1 MSNLQQYQKYR
12 LEREPK
18 ATKFVK
24 WLIWLIILFVII
36 LIFKSCLFPGNK
48 TNENANAN
56 VNATENINTNANSN
70 ENTNQNA
77 NTNTNTNSNANSNT
91 NTSSSTSGFT
101 LADCK
106 AAFSQGQ
113 SNRKEIAL
121 TFDGGASTGS
131 VQAVLDILKNNNIP
145 ATFFFTGEW
154 VENNPNIIKNI
165 DSLGFTIHN
174 HSYSH
179 PHIANITADALTEE
193 INKTEKIIYD
203 LIGKT
208 TKPFFRPP
216 YGEINDQ
223 ILATVKKDGYCPI
236 LWTVD
241 ALDWETTQTADAA
254 KERVLSKAKNGA
266 IILMHV
272 GDDLVPKFLLDTVN
286 GLKDKGYTLV
296 TLEQILSS

>member
-1 MSNLQQYQKYR
+1 M
-12 LEREPK
+12 
-18 ATKFVK
+18 
-24 WLIWLIILFVII
+24 
-36 LIFKSCLFPGNK
+36 IFKSCLFPGKN
-48 TNENANAN
+48 TNENVNVN
-56 VNATENINTNANSN
+56 VNANGNENTNANDN
-70 ENTNQNA
+70 ANVNQNA
-77 NTNTNTNSNANSNT
+77 NTNLNANSNT
-91 NTSSSTSGFT
+91 NISTSTSGFT
-101 LADCK
+101 LDDCK
-106 AAFSQGQ
+106 AAMSQGQ
-113 SNRKEIAL
+113 NRKEIAL

-154 VENNPNIIKNI
+154 VENNPDIIKNI
-165 DSLGFTIHN
+165 DSLGFSIHN

-179 PHIANITADALTEE
+179 PHITNISAEVLTEE
-193 INKTEKIIYD
+193 INKTEKIISD

-241 ALDWETTQTADAA
+241 ALDWETTQTADGA

-266 IILMHV
+266 IILMHI

-286 GLKDKGYTLV
+286 GLKDKGYALV
-296 TLEQILSS
+296 TLDQILAP

>member
-36 LIFKSCLFPGNK
+36 LIFKSCLFPGKK
-48 TNENANAN
+48 TNENVN
-56 VNATENINTNANSN
+56 VNENINTNVNANAN
-70 ENTNQNA
+70 ANQNA
-77 NTNTNTNSNANSNT
+77 NTNVNTNSNT
-91 NTSSSTSGFT
+91 NASVSAAGFS
-101 LADCK
+101 LDNCK

-113 SNRKEIAL
+113 NKKELAL

-131 VQAVLDILKNNNIP
+131 VQAVLDTLKNNNIP
-145 ATFFFTGEW
+145 ATFFFTGKW
-154 VENNPNIIKNI
+154 VENNPEIIKNI
-165 DSLGFTIHN
+165 SSLGFPIYN

-179 PHIANITADALTEE
+179 PHIANINADVLTDE
-193 INKTEKIIYD
+193 IQKTEKIIYD

-223 ILATVKKDGYCPI
+223 IFETVKKDGYCPV

-241 ALDWETTQTADAA
+241 ALDWDSTQTAEGA

-272 GDDLVPKFLLDTVN
+272 GDDLVPKFLLDTIN
-286 GLKDKGYTLV
+286 ALKGQGYGFVSLTSL
-296 TLEQILSS
+296 LSP

>member
-12 LEREPK
+12 LEKEPK

-36 LIFKSCLFPGNK
+36 LIFKSCLFPEKK
-48 TNENANAN
+48 TNENVNVN
-56 VNATENINTNANSN
+56 VNANENINTNVNDNVGA
-70 ENTNQNA
+70 NQNA
-77 NTNTNTNSNANSNT
+77 NVDVNTNSNT
-91 NTSSSTSGFT
+91 NASVSTSGFS
-101 LADCK
+101 LDNCK

-113 SNRKEIAL
+113 NRKEIAL

-145 ATFFFTGEW
+145 ATFFFTGKW
-154 VENNPNIIKNI
+154 VENNPDIIKNI
-165 DSLGFTIHN
+165 SSLGFSIHN

-179 PHIANITADALTEE
+179 PHIADISVDALTEE
-193 INKTEKIIYD
+193 INKTEKIISD

-223 ILATVKKDGYCPI
+223 IFATVKKDGYCSI

-241 ALDWETTQTADAA
+241 ALDWETTQTAEGA

-266 IILMHV
+266 IILMHI

-286 GLKDKGYTLV
+286 GLKDKGYALV
-296 TLEQILSS
+296 TLERILSS